1 MKTLA
6 QISYGQL
13 LHKSV
18 ACFLVFSMLFVVPA
32 QVALATPT
40 NGNIVEGQAGVSQIA
55 NTTTVDVMTSNAV
68 INWDSLDTTS
78 AEVLQFLHDGG
89 HFAVLNRVIQGGM
102 TQFDGSLFGNQGTI
116 IVVNPNGIAFGPT
129 ALIQAYQFTAS
140 SLNLSNENFMNG
152 VYQFAGG
159 GMGDVSNYGNI
170 SAEQVALIAK
180 KVHNAGTISSPGG
193 FTIMAAGDSV
203 YLGSEASNV
212 VIEVAGVTVSDGAM
226 EGIGDVVN
234 EGTIEATDGKI
245 IMAAGDTYI
254 RAIDGLDTL
263 TVAVASGI
271 GTVQQRG
278 TLTANGSEGTGGS
291 IQLSAASEVLFAD
304 GSLTTANAGAN
315 GDGGEV
321 IAYSPGLLTFSDG
334 ALIEAKGGSE
344 SGNGGFAEVSG
355 VDGVFFGG
363 VADLTAVN
371 GEDGMLLIDPRNMT
385 ISDAVA
391 SYHNINIGNLEHQL
405 NHHSSVTVNTS
416 NYSGNEAGN
425 LTVND
430 DINWYSHRD
439 LTLKAKA
446 DLTVNDAIT
455 NTGSGDLTL
464 RADRHIT
471 INAPISVGDDLNLF
485 ADASGNVVGDMHSG
499 IGATLHAGDD
509 IDIKGNEIILGDAVS
524 AGDDLTITGRDCVP
538 VENDY
543 VWGDVW
549 ALSTLDAGGDIK
561 ISVTGEEKILVKQ
574 GYYTYKWIC
583 GHRKK
588 VWIDT
593 SYYDYIYHPGTIYL
607 YDDVTAGCDLS
618 LFNNTYTANGVTL
631 QAGRNVNLVN
641 DNAGPTKKN
650 NATFLK
656 GTKWLEIIAGAK
668 PGVTNGEIHADN
680 TEISVTGSTLIMQ
693 QDVTLNTNDYLFD
706 NQGNTDL
713 TLISNNG
720 SVISDMSK
728 AVNAADEWA
737 SIGASAK
744 YHVFLEG
751 NGSIKLG
758 DSGTDSTKSV
768 VTQIGDIDV
777 IAGYNVDATK
787 DIKAGDDLRI
797 SAKHGVNLQAA
808 ESGDDMTIKADVDKY
823 WGENVTAN
831 GKLEAGDD
839 MTLEGSNVILKDSA
853 EAGDTMDILAHGLY
867 SLDGSAPGSLVGSGD
882 VLVDDSLKSGGN
894 MTVTAIRKTGG
905 PANGPGF
912 NGGSV
917 PYTANGSILID
928 GNADAGGTM
937 DMNAG
942 HDLIVKGDTLSGGN
956 MTMNAGDDIRLKR
969 NVNSGADI
977 YLDAD
982 DDVELNKDA
991 GSTVAAGNIDI
1002 HSSNTTTYLYS
1013 DVTAGG
1019 DISLHNNT
1027 WADGGITLDAG
1038 DDVEAYGTIT
1048 GAGNLDINADD
1059 NIRLRKNVDVAD
1071 RLTANAGSDIVL
1083 NSVSGTT
1090 KAGEDLDL
1098 TAGYNVDARA
1108 YIEAGDDIRI
1118 TAKHGVALQA
1128 AKAGDDMTIKADVDK
1143 YWGENV
1149 TANGKLQAGDDMT
1162 LEGSN
1167 VILKDSAEAGDTMDI
1182 LAHGLYSLDG
1192 SAPGSLVG
1200 SGDVLVDDSLK
1211 SGGNMTVTAIRKTG
1225 GPANGPGFNGGS
1237 VPYTANGSI
1246 LIDGNADAGGTMD
1259 MNAGH
1264 DLIVKGDTL
1273 SGGNMTMNA
1282 GDDIRLK
1289 RNVNSGADIYL
1300 DADDD
1305 VELNKDAGSTV
1316 AAGNIDIHSSNTTT
1330 YLYSDVTAGGDI
1342 SLHNNTWA
1350 GPGTIHL
1357 DAGDDIEAYGTI
1369 TGAGSLDVEADDN
1382 IRLRKDV
1389 DIAGSFTGLAGND
1402 MIFNANGGNVEAG
1415 NVIDLVANRDIISNN
1430 NMKSGGSMNLEAG
1443 RDIIIKGN
1451 TTSGGNMTMNAGDDI
1466 RLKKNVSSGAN
1477 IDLDAN
1483 DDVELNING
1492 GTTTAAD
1499 NIDIYSADTTTYLYA
1514 NVTAGG
1520 DISLHNNTWAAGGI
1534 KLDAGDDVEGYG
1546 TITGAGDL
1554 DVEADD
1560 NIRLRKNVDV
1570 AGTLNAKAK
1579 NTIEL
1584 NKESGQ
1590 TTTGAAMI
1598 LTATN
1603 RDIIGYRN
1611 INSGT
1616 AMTMNAGRD
1625 IKLNEKSGNTNS
1637 GTTMNL
1643 NAGNDI
1649 LVDGTTTSGG
1659 NMTMNAGDDIRL
1671 RKNVSSGANID
1682 LDANDDVE
1690 LNINGGNTTAVG
1702 TIDIYSGNT
1711 TTYLYSNMSAGGN
1724 ITLHNNT
1731 WTQDGIKIDSD
1742 ENVTIKGTVTGAG
1755 DLTIEA
1761 GSIEPGAYSDKDDI
1775 TLLKSVTVAGDLD
1788 MTAGNDIFAHGKL
1801 TTTGTNGTGDM
1812 TLNAGDD
1819 MYLKAT
1825 PISADSA
1832 GMMTLTAHLDPTNPG
1847 SGNVDVEGDLFA
1859 NNTIEITASENT
1871 IYLAGDVKT
1880 TDGDVIFN
1888 NNVIADGSGSQSF
1901 DADGSGKKL
1910 IARSSTTK
1918 TEPGSLTLDGGW
1930 NAGYEIELDG
1940 DVTVTNGTLYVGEAG
1955 SYDDETTVAAGKKL
1969 ESINGDVR
1977 IASDINGEGDL
1988 TVKAG
1993 DDLRVY
1999 GNTNVAGHLAMY
2011 SGTVSGQE
2019 SEMRLE
2025 NVTAET
2031 MFLRAGTGTVDGTL
2045 RDRIKIYGD
2054 VESTVGDTEMVSDD
2068 YIYVDGDVTAAND
2081 AKLIGNNDHPA
2092 GGIVGDVKVT
2102 GDVDA
2107 QNDIIAEGRNISI
2120 YGQATAGND
2129 VKIDAADYGTN
2140 GSDGDVYVGDG
2151 IDAGRDILV
2160 NATDDITLGTT
2171 NGVSGNA
2178 GGNIVLMADGGSYD
2192 SPYGGDVTVYGDLL
2206 ADGSIEIDAADD
2218 TIYLYGDTHAGDNVS
2233 LMANTK
2239 LKGNGDQ
2246 WITAGSYVEADGYV
2260 RKVTEGDMWVLAEG
2274 ANEDGVSLDFRYI
2287 SDDETDPAVSAY
2299 KGNIWMIGAEDIQ
2312 ISGDVTTF
2320 GPDVCGNTQ
2329 EICSDDET
2337 GGVLIY
2343 SIDGG
2348 IYTEGDD
2355 GALTVN
2361 VTGYSDHY
2369 NGWGIYNPLLALN
2382 DNSEEGG
2389 KVQAAASEIEEVLF
2403 NRVAIAIVSNDTLVL
2418 GPEGSLNA
2426 YGVYYDD
2433 VDDRAMINFLDIPD
2447 EEIPLGGPVRDEGDP
2462 FDLAIYVASTG
2473 TDSEDGQ
2480 GPEGNVH
2487 IDMPVQIHSK
2497 VWVPYEDVTPEPTA
2511 ARIDKVESSEEGYW
2525 TCETKGTMVID
2536 SYDTITFGKNFEAS
2550 LFGGE
2555 VGDRLE
2561 VVSRISEWLEDAFGR
2576 LPYAEQWAYPNTGP
2590 NPPFPEGYN
2599 YVLRGAGLENPDIT
2613 DGRAWVLESRAQNGP
2628 VPLAALD
2635 IPETKGCPVEM
2646 DAAASELAIN
2656 TEQLQLLIGNSLA
2669 NNPNLQPCQA
2679 CQKLLTAANILKDAE
2694 GTRMAAM
2701 SQIFNTLAPA
2711 DAPFTPEV
2719 SAAVATAFAGMAED
2733 DPQYALAR
2741 EYVDAFVSYVSVL
2754 DRDLQVPVGDPVALV
2769 MEKYGETLANS
2780 DNPNIA
2786 AFVASQIEASM
2797 GGAL

>member
-1 MKTLA
+1 MKTLV
-6 QISYGQL
+6 QIPSRQL
-13 LHKSV
+13 LHKSI
-18 ACFLVFSMLFVVPA
+18 ACFLIFSMLFVVPA
-32 QVALATPT
+32 QVTLATPT
-40 NGNIVEGQAGVSQIA
+40 NGNVVDGQAGVSQIA

-89 HFAVLNRVIQGGM
+89 HFAVLNRVVQGGM

-129 ALIQAYQFTAS
+129 ALVQAYQFTAS
-140 SLNLSNENFMNG
+140 ALNISNEDFMNG

-159 GMGDVSNYGNI
+159 GMGDVSNYGHI

-180 KVHNAGTISSPGG
+180 KVHNSGTISSPGG
-193 FTIMAAGDSV
+193 FTIMASGDSV
-203 YLGSEASNV
+203 YLGSEGSNV
-212 VIEVAGVTVSDGAM
+212 VVEVAGVTVPDGAT

-234 EGTIEATDGKI
+234 EGTIEAIDGKI
-245 IMAAGDTYI
+245 IMAAGDTYV

-263 TVAVASGI
+263 TVAVASGT

-278 TLTANGSEGTGGS
+278 TLIADGSEGNGGS

-304 GSLTTANAGAN
+304 GSVTTANAGAN
-315 GDGGEV
+315 GDGGQV
-321 IAYSPGLLTFSDG
+321 IAYSPELLTFSEG

-355 VDGVFFGG
+355 VEGIFFGG
-363 VADLTAVN
+363 VADLTAAN
-371 GEDGMLLIDPRNMT
+371 GEDGMLLIDPRNIT

-391 SYHNINIGNLEHQL
+391 SYHNINIGHLEHQL

-416 NYSGNEAGN
+416 SYSGNEAGD

-439 LTLKAKA
+439 LTLKAKT

-464 RADRHIT
+464 EAGRHIT
-471 INAPISVGDDLNLF
+471 INAPISVGDDLDLF

-524 AGDDLTITGRDCVP
+524 AGDDLTITGRDCIP

-549 ALSTLDAGGDIK
+549 VLSTLDAGGDID
-561 ISVTGEEKILVKQ
+561 ISVTGEEKILIQ
-574 GYYTYKWIC
+574 EGYYTYKWIC
-583 GHRKK
+583 GQRKK
-588 VWIDT
+588 VWVDT

-607 YDDVTAGCDLS
+607 YDDVTAGCNLS

-641 DNAGPTKKN
+641 DNAGPTKKD

-668 PGVTNGEIHADN
+668 PGVTDGEIRADN
-680 TEISVTGSTLIMQ
+680 TEISVSGSTLIME

-706 NQGNTDL
+706 NQENTDL

-777 IAGYNVDATK
+777 ISGYNVDATK
-787 DIKAGDDLRI
+787 DIKAGDDIRI
-797 SAKHGVNLQAA
+797 SAKHGVNLQGA

-831 GKLEAGDD
+831 GTLNAGGD

-867 SLDGSAPGSLVGSGD
+867 SLDGKAPGSLVGSGD
-882 VLVDDSLKSGGN
+882 VLVDGSLKSGGN

-905 PANGPGF
+905 PANGPTF
-912 NGGSV
+912 DGGSA
-917 PYTANGSILID
+917 PYTATGSILID
-928 GNADAGGTM
+928 GKADAGGTM

-942 HDLIVKGDTLSGGN
+942 HDIIVKGDTLSGGN

-969 NVNSGADI
+969 NVNSGANI

-1027 WADGGITLDAG
+1027 WAAGGIKLDAG

-1048 GAGNLDINADD
+1048 GAGNLDVEADD
-1059 NIRLRKNVDVAD
+1059 NIRLRKNVDVAG
-1071 RLTANAGSDIVL
+1071 TL
-1083 NSVSGTT
+1083 N
-1090 KAGEDLDL
+1090 
-1098 TAGYNVDARA
+1098 
-1108 YIEAGDDIRI
+1108 
-1118 TAKHGVALQA
+1118 
-1128 AKAGDDMTIKADVDK
+1128 AKAGSSITLNSTSGNTTSGNAMIMDAGNDIAVYGNTTS
-1143 YWGENV
+1143 G
-1149 TANGKLQAGDDMT
+1149 TAM
-1162 LEGSN
+1162 
-1167 VILKDSAEAGDTMDI
+1167 TMDAGNDI
-1182 LAHGLYSLDG
+1182 L
-1192 SAPGSLVG
+1192 
-1200 SGDVLVDDSLK
+1200 
-1211 SGGNMTVTAIRKTG
+1211 
-1225 GPANGPGFNGGS
+1225 
-1237 VPYTANGSI
+1237 
-1246 LIDGNADAGGTMD
+1246 
-1259 MNAGH
+1259 
-1264 DLIVKGDTL
+1264 
-1273 SGGNMTMNA
+1273 
-1282 GDDIRLK
+1282 LK
-1289 RNVNSGADIYL
+1289 RNVSAGTTMDLHAKRDIKLNENSGNTESVGIMDLTAD
-1300 DADDD
+1300 
-1305 VELNKDAGSTV
+1305 
-1316 AAGNIDIHSSNTTT
+1316 
-1330 YLYSDVTAGGDI
+1330 
-1342 SLHNNTWA
+1342 
-1350 GPGTIHL
+1350 
-1357 DAGDDIEAYGTI
+1357 
-1369 TGAGSLDVEADDN
+1369 
-1382 IRLRKDV
+1382 
-1389 DIAGSFTGLAGND
+1389 
-1402 MIFNANGGNVEAG
+1402 
-1415 NVIDLVANRDIISNN
+1415 NRDILVYG
-1430 NMKSGGSMNLEAG
+1430 M
-1443 RDIIIKGN
+1443 

-1492 GTTTAAD
+1492 G
-1499 NIDIYSADTTTYLYA
+1499 
-1514 NVTAGG
+1514 
-1520 DISLHNNTWAAGGI
+1520 
-1534 KLDAGDDVEGYG
+1534 
-1546 TITGAGDL
+1546 
-1554 DVEADD
+1554 
-1560 NIRLRKNVDV
+1560 
-1570 AGTLNAKAK
+1570 
-1579 NTIEL
+1579 
-1584 NKESGQ
+1584 
-1590 TTTGAAMI
+1590 
-1598 LTATN
+1598 
-1603 RDIIGYRN
+1603 
-1611 INSGT
+1611 
-1616 AMTMNAGRD
+1616 
-1625 IKLNEKSGNTNS
+1625 
-1637 GTTMNL
+1637 
-1643 NAGNDI
+1643 
-1649 LVDGTTTSGG
+1649 
-1659 NMTMNAGDDIRL
+1659 
-1671 RKNVSSGANID
+1671 
-1682 LDANDDVE
+1682 
-1690 LNINGGNTTAVG
+1690 NTTAVG
-1702 TIDIYSGNT
+1702 TIDIHSGNT

-1742 ENVTIKGTVTGAG
+1742 ENVTIKGHVTGAG
-1755 DLTIEA
+1755 DLAIEA
-1761 GSIEPGAYSDKDDI
+1761 GSIEPGAYRDQDDI

-1801 TTTGTNGTGDM
+1801 TTTGTNGTGNM
-1812 TLNAGDD
+1812 TLDAGDD
-1819 MYLKAT
+1819 MYLTAT

-1901 DADGSGKKL
+1901 DADGNGKKL
-1910 IARSSTTK
+1910 IAKSSIKK
-1918 TEPGSLTLDGGW
+1918 TEPGSLTLDGGH

-1940 DVTVTNGTLYVGEAG
+1940 DVTVANGTLYVGENN
-1955 SYDDETTVAAGKKL
+1955 SYADETTVAAGKTL
-1969 ESINGDVR
+1969 QSTNGDVR

-1988 TVKAG
+1988 TINAG
-1993 DDLRVY
+1993 DDLRAY
-1999 GNTNVAGHLAMY
+1999 GDIDAAGHLAMN
-2011 SGTVSGQE
+2011 SGMVSGQE
-2019 SEMRLE
+2019 SEMMVDGD
-2025 NVTAET
+2025 VTAET
-2031 MFLRAGTGTVDGTL
+2031 MLLRAGTGTVDGTL

-2054 VESTVGDTEMVSDD
+2054 VESTVGDTEMISDD

-2092 GGIVGDVKVT
+2092 GGIVGNVTVT

-2107 QNDIIAEGRNISI
+2107 QNDIMAEGRNVSI

-2129 VKIDAADYGTN
+2129 VKIEATDYGFN
-2140 GSDGDVYVGDG
+2140 GTDGDVYVGDG
-2151 IDAGRDILV
+2151 IDAGNDITV

-2171 NGVSGNA
+2171 GGVSGDA
-2178 GGNIVLMADGGSYD
+2178 GGNIVLLADGGSYD

-2206 ADGSIEIDAADD
+2206 ADGSIEIDAADE
-2218 TIYLYGDTHAGDNVS
+2218 TIYLYGDTHAGDHVL

-2239 LKGNGDQ
+2239 LKGKGDQ

-2260 RKVTEGDMWVLAEG
+2260 RKVTKGDMWLLAEG
-2274 ANEDGVSLDFRYI
+2274 TNEDGVSLDFRYV

-2320 GPDVCGNTQ
+2320 GPDACGNTQ

-2382 DNSEEGG
+2382 DNSQDGG
-2389 KVQAAASEIEEVLF
+2389 KVQAAASEIEECFF

-2418 GPEGSLNA
+2418 GPKGSLNA
-2426 YGVYYDD
+2426 YGVYYDYD
-2433 VDDRAMINFLDIPD
+2433 PELGGVDDRGMINFLADDGVSIPD
-2447 EEIPLGGPVRDEGDP
+2447 GGPVRDEGDP
-2462 FDLAIYVASTG
+2462 FDMAIYVASTG
-2473 TDSEDGQ
+2473 TDSEHGQ

-2487 IDMPVQIHSK
+2487 IDMPVQIRSK
-2497 VWVPYEDVTPEPTA
+2497 VWVPYEDVTSEPTA
-2511 ARIDKVESSEEGYW
+2511 ARIDNVESSEEGYW
-2525 TCETKGTMVID
+2525 TCEAKGAMVID
-2536 SYDTITFGKNFEAS
+2536 SYDTITFGKDFKTS
-2550 LFGGE
+2550 LFGGK

-2561 VVSRISEWLEDAFGR
+2561 VVSRISEWLEDAYGR
-2576 LPYAEQWAYPNTGP
+2576 LPYAQGGGA
-2590 NPPFPEGYN
+2590 FPAGYH
-2599 YVLRGAGLENPDIT
+2599 YVLRGAGLENPNIT

-2635 IPETKGCPVEM
+2635 IPQTKGCPVEM
-2646 DAAASELAIN
+2646 DAAAAELSIN
-2656 TEQLQLLIGNSLA
+2656 TDQLQLLIGNSLA
-2669 NNPNLQPCQA
+2669 TNPNLQPCEA
-2679 CQKLLTAANILKDAE
+2679 CQNLLTAANTMKDID
-2694 GTRMAAM
+2694 GSRMAALA
-2701 SQIFNTLAPA
+2701 QVFNTLAPA

-2719 SAAVATAFAGMAED
+2719 SANVATAFAGIADD
-2733 DPQYALAR
+2733 DPMREQYALA
-2741 EYVDAFVSYVSVL
+2741 EEFINAFVSYVSVL
-2754 DRDLQVPVGDPVALV
+2754 NRDLQVPVGDPAALV

-2797 GGAL
+2797 SGAL